1 MTAPTVPF
9 TEFAAKAQEQVSAA
23 VRTWADALQ
32 SATDD
37 LTAERPAVV
46 DPKVVIEKY
55 FDFAQQVLDKQREL
69 ANSVL
74 ATSSEATR
82 SVTEQAAAATKTV
95 AAQTV
100 SAVETTTEQAAAA
113 VKAATAKN

>member
-1 MTAPTVPF
+1 MTAPTVQF
-9 TEFAAKAQEQVSAA
+9 TDLAAKAQEQVSAA
-23 VRTWADALQ
+23 VRTWADAVQ

-37 LTAERPAVV
+37 VTAERPALV

-69 ANSVL
+69 ASSVL
-74 ATSSEATR
+74 VTGSQAAR
-82 SVTEQAAAATKTV
+82 SVTEQAAVATKTV

-113 VKAATAKN
+113 VKAATAKH

>member
-37 LTAERPAVV
+37 LTAERPALV
-46 DPKVVIEKY
+46 DPKVVVEKY

-74 ATSSEATR
+74 ATSSEAAK
-82 SVTEQAAAATKTV
+82 SATEQAT
-95 AAQTV
+95 
-100 SAVETTTEQAAAA
+100 AA